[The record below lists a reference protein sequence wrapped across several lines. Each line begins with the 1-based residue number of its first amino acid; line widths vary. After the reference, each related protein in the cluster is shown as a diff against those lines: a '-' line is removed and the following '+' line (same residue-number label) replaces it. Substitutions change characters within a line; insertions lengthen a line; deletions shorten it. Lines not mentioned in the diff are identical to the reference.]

1 MLIIAVGFGRRDRDT
16 DPFVFTC
23 FSEDDLDWNSMDDVL
38 DFLNKEHDIHGSN
51 TDEILVFDNAH
62 LKSHWTF
69 EDGLGAEP
77 EEQPTL
83 DGD

>member
-1 MLIIAVGFGRRDRDT
+1 MLIIAVGFGRSDHT

-23 FSEDDLDWNSMDDVL
+23 FSNDTLDWDSMDDVL
-38 DFLNKEHDIHGSN
+38 EFLNKEHNIHNST
-51 TDEILVFDNAH
+51 TDEILIFDNDH

-69 EDGLGAEP
+69 EDGLGAEI
-77 EEQPTL
+77 EEQSSL